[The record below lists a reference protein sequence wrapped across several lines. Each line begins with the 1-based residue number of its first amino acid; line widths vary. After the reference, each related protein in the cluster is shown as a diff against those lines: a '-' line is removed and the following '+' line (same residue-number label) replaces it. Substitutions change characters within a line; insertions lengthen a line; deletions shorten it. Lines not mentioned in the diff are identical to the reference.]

1 MRGRRD
7 AGGGWEVGGWVA
19 VQEIAGEL
27 ITGLRYG
34 EGVTVIIIHM
44 HEAEREN
51 RRRRSRG
58 CELYHPV
65 ASAFPR
71 TPKEFIL
78 MQMDGEFGH
87 GGHERERWMGIMMC
101 ICC

>member
-1 MRGRRD
+1 M
-7 AGGGWEVGGWVA
+7 A
-19 VQEIAGEL
+19 VQEIAGKL

-34 EGVTVIIIHM
+34 EGVTVIIIIHM

-51 RRRRSRG
+51 RRRSRG

-87 GGHERERWMGIMMC
+87 GGHEREMDGDYDVHLLLVVLLVSPPRIEE
-101 ICC
+101 